1 MKDKQNQKC
10 TRVRCNL
17 LEAEVY
23 VRFPVRICGKEKVR
37 QYVELQEVPC
47 QNGIQE
53 QYVLV
58 DYPVTAD
65 SVNSFA
71 ESADYHT
78 NPEVVNRAQPRQNLN
93 DITEAQKILRNDMSG
108 LRDLLASS
116 KDVLA
121 KLEEYQKTQGVV
133 KVKEKGD
140 DENGEEV

>member
-1 MKDKQNQKC
+1 MKKDNKC

-47 QNGIQE
+47 ENGIQE

-58 DYPVTAD
+58 DYPVTAE

-78 NPEVVNRAQPRQNLN
+78 NPEVVTRAQPRQNLG
-93 DITEAQKILRNDMSG
+93 DITEVQQMLRSDMSG
-108 LRDLLASS
+108 LRDLVASA
-116 KDVLA
+116 KDTLA
-121 KLEEYQKTQGVV
+121 KLEEYEKAQKIT
-133 KVKEKGD
+133 EKGE
-140 DENGEEV
+140 DENGEKV